1 MGREIV
7 ESENTG
13 FWNPGDVTKKNRDF
27 MGFQWDFNGIS
38 MGFPWD
44 FHGISIGFPWDL

>member
-1 MGREIV
+1 MGRKIV

-13 FWNPGDVTKKNRDF
+13 FWKPGDVTKKNRDF
-27 MGFQWDFNGIS
+27 NGISMGFQWDFHGIS

-44 FHGISIGFPWDL
+44 FHGIYR